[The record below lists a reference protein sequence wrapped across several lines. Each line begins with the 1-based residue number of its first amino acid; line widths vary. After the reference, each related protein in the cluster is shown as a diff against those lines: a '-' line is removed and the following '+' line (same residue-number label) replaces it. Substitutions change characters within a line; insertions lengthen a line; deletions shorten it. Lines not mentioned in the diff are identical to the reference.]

1 MVCYPL
7 HIKKTQSEHNV
18 LIYCN
23 INILTDLKA
32 NVHDV
37 SDIGWA
43 DKVHHYSVGA
53 MRTCKY
59 CNCTAS
65 NYFIDESKMSLI
77 QKCQA
82 ADVNTGIRFH

>member
-1 MVCYPL
+1 MHNGLLPL
-7 HIKKTQSEHNV
+7 TYKKKTQYEHNV

-59 CNCTAS
+59 CNCS
-65 NYFIDESKMSLI
+65 PIP
-77 QKCQA
+77 
-82 ADVNTGIRFH
+82 V